1 MSDKRAKL
9 STEDQ
14 EFLLALTDKL
24 ISIRSVKGIPT
35 PAAPY
40 GEETLHALEFILSTA
55 EQYGFTVKNIDGR
68 VGYIEW
74 GNGKEMLGI
83 LCHLDVVPEGVG
95 WSCDPFSLHIQNE
108 RLYGRGIADDK
119 GPALCI
125 LMAMIRLKRAGII
138 PTCRVRL
145 ILGLDE
151 ECGSSCIEHYVSTS
165 ELPTLGF
172 TPDAEFPAI
181 FAEKG
186 ILQVRIQGK
195 SSGRFLIHAGDRPNM
210 IPGECTITTIA
221 SGKSYHGTGIPGHA
235 SKPELGG
242 NAIINAVRKMP
253 PHEVTAEPILQFI
266 NTYFTRDENYDKLF
280 GKKYHDISGPLT
292 INPGVLHVNETE
304 TYLLLDIRYP
314 VTADMDELLHA
325 LQSQAENWDLQ
336 AIIHSHQRPLYLE
349 KDSQLIQTLMD
360 VYDKYKPLLLSC
372 HQSKEAEGLVIE
384 KTMPIAIGGGTY
396 ARTMKNIVAFGPHF
410 PWEPDSIHQADESIS
425 KETYFL
431 LAPLYEDAIL
441 RLMNLLK

>member
-1 MSDKRAKL
+1 MSDKSAKL

-14 EFLLALTDKL
+14 EYLLELTEKL

-35 PAAPY
+35 PDAPY
-40 GEETLHALEFILSTA
+40 GEETLRALTFMLSTA
-55 EQYGFTVKNIDGR
+55 EQHGFAAKNLDGR

-95 WSCDPFSLHIQNE
+95 WTDDPFTLRMQND

-119 GPALCI
+119 GPALSI
-125 LMAMIRLKRAGII
+125 LMAMIRLKRAGVV

-151 ECGSSCIEHYVSTS
+151 ECGSSCMKHYVSTS

-195 SSGRFLIHAGDRPNM
+195 SSGRYFVLAGDRPNM
-210 IPGECTITTIA
+210 IPGECIITSIA
-221 SGKSYHGTGIPGHA
+221 SENTYHGIGIPGHA
-235 SKPELGG
+235 SKPELGE
-242 NAIINAVRKMP
+242 NAIIDAVRKMP
-253 PHEVTAEPILQFI
+253 PHEVITEPILKFI
-266 NTYFTRDENYDKLF
+266 DTYFSNGYTYEKLF
-280 GKKYHDISGPLT
+280 GKNYQDISGALSV
-292 INPGVLHVNETE
+292 NPGVLQVTE
-304 TYLLLDIRYP
+304 TDSSLLLDIRYP
-314 VTADMDELLHA
+314 VTADMGELLQY
-325 LQSQAENWDLQ
+325 LQSQAEKYNLQ
-336 AIIHSHQRPLYLE
+336 AMIHSHQPPLYLE
-349 KDSQLIQTLMD
+349 KNNKIIQALMD
-360 VYDKYKPLLLSC
+360 VYNNYRSIILSHHPC
-372 HQSKEAEGLVIE
+372 METEGTIFD

-396 ARTMKNIVAFGPHF
+396 ARTMKNIVAFGPRF
-410 PWEPDSIHQADESIS
+410 PWEPDSIHQANESIT

-431 LAPLYEDAIL
+431 LVELYEDAIL
-441 RLMNLLK
+441 RLMNLL